1 MAAWEN
7 QSELSFDYGP
17 SLPDVIDLGDQADEE
32 VVILPTGEEIVI
44 LLSVEF
50 PLVVGYLSQSGLP
63 KTENFADSKL
73 FETLENRI
81 PLLNLVKMPATFVI

>member
-7 QSELSFDYGP
+7 QSQLSFDYGP
-17 SLPDVIDLGDQADEE
+17 SLPDGDLGDQADEE